1 MTVSS
6 FLVRTTG
13 LFKIR
18 RLLQFLTALIYCAFC
33 LTTAK
38 LFAEPIKRQA
48 APRPENIPSS
58 EIIEPDAFRLL
69 VGPKPNFTVLPQSKA
84 PTGIKKTTYGTA
96 WSQLISGSTLG
107 DEIKAAMPRLQKMVA
122 TKTFFDSHID
132 DAVDEFRML
141 SVYFEIISEFDK
153 EGEVRS
159 SWKKNAVGYRD
170 RFQQSAHRCERA
182 GGNPYV
188 TAGTSVGDLENL
200 IRGEPNDFSGGEEKD
215 FEWSQLCDRSLLM
228 RRLKIANTQLTA
240 GTASETSFLESTDQL
255 FYASEIIACFGEL
268 LVQPNFIDWDDVDY
282 KGFSYNMK
290 EMAVQA
296 KTAIIEGNYDL
307 ARKAAKSISQ
317 ACSACHA
324 DFR

>member
-6 FLVRTTG
+6 FLPRFIG
-13 LFKIR
+13 LFKIKQ
-18 RLLQFLTALIYCAFC
+18 LLQFLTVLSYVAFC

-38 LFAEPIKRQA
+38 LFAGPAKRQA

-69 VGPKPNFTVLPQSKA
+69 IGPKPNFTVTPQSKT
-84 PTGIKKTTYGTA
+84 PLGIKKPPYGTA
-96 WSQLISGSTLG
+96 WSQLVSGSTLG

-122 TKTFFDSHID
+122 TKTYFESHID

-170 RFQQSAHRCERA
+170 HFQQSAHRCERA
-182 GGNPYV
+182 GGKPYV
-188 TAGTSVGDLENL
+188 TASASASDLENL
-200 IRGEPNDFSGGEEKD
+200 IRGEPNDFSSGEEKD
-215 FEWSQLCDRSLLM
+215 FVWSQLCDRSLLM
-228 RRLKIANTQLTA
+228 QRLKTANAKLTS
-240 GTASETSFLESTDQL
+240 GTASETTFLESTDQL
-255 FYASEIIACFGEL
+255 FHASEIIACFGEL
-268 LVQPNFIDWDDVDY
+268 LVQPKFVDWDDVDY

-290 EMAVQA
+290 EMAMEA
-296 KTAIIEGNYDL
+296 KTAIVEGNYDL

>member
-6 FLVRTTG
+6 FLVRLTG
-13 LFKIR
+13 LFKIKQ
-18 RLLQFLTALIYCAFC
+18 LLQFFTVLSYVAFC

-38 LFAEPIKRQA
+38 LFAGPAKRQA
-48 APRPENIPSS
+48 APRSENIPSS

-69 VGPKPNFTVLPQSKA
+69 IGPKPNFTVPPQSKA
-84 PTGIKKTTYGTA
+84 PAGIKKAVSETA

-141 SVYFEIISEFDK
+141 SVYFEIISEFDR
-153 EGEVRS
+153 EGEIRS
-159 SWKKNAVGYRD
+159 SWKKNAIGYRD
-170 RFQQSAHRCERA
+170 RFQQSAHKCERT

-200 IRGEPNDFSGGEEKD
+200 IRGEPNNFSGGEEKD

-228 RRLKIANTQLTA
+228 RRLKIANTRLIT
-240 GTASETSFLESTDQL
+240 GTASETTFLESTDQL
-255 FYASEIIACFGEL
+255 FHASEIVACFGEL
-268 LVQPNFIDWDDVDY
+268 LVQPNFVDWDDVDY
-282 KGFSYNMK
+282 KGLSYNMK
-290 EMAVQA
+290 EMAVKA
-296 KTAIIEGNYDL
+296 KTAIIESNYDL

-317 ACSACHA
+317 SCSACHA